1 MQSETIMHRII
12 REYICFSYAILRNPT
27 YRILKIMV
35 QYSSDVI
42 GIESRIGY
50 KELVACYGQGFGEE
64 IRVIPESDSNKLL
77 IDNIS
82 GG

>member
-12 REYICFSYAILRNPT
+12 REYIYTSYAILRNPT

-42 GIESRIGY
+42 GIENRIGC
-50 KELVACYGQGFGEE
+50 KELVAC
-64 IRVIPESDSNKLL
+64 
-77 IDNIS
+77 
-82 GG
+82 